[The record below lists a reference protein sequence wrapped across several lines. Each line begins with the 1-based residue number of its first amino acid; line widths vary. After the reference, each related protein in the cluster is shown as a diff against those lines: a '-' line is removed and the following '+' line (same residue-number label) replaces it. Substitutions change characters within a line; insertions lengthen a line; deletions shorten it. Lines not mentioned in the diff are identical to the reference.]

1 MTVIRDVC
9 DAGHAVIS
17 TIHQPST
24 ELFEMF
30 DNMLL
35 LQRGGNTVYFGPLGA
50 SSTSL
55 TNYLTRHGAD
65 AIQAHENPADYM
77 LRELAI
83 DPSEGLSWKDAWL
96 ASPEHKAT
104 TSFLESPDFL
114 KTVKPVVR
122 NSSEYPG
129 AWTQVYHV
137 VSSVDL
143 SELVRLILIFASMAH
158 RINTRVSAALQLGA
172 ITSRAFRSYW
182 RDSTLNLSRLVFQ
195 CFLGSLFGLTYFQL
209 GYSQANLSF
218 RIAAIFFTSILG
230 IIAALG
236 AMNPIF
242 AQRSLFYR
250 EHDS

>member
-55 TNYLTRHGAD
+55 TNYLTRYGAD

-77 LRELAI
+77 LRELAAN
-83 DPSEGLSWKDAWL
+83 PSESLSWKDAWL
-96 ASPEHKAT
+96 ASPECKAT

-122 NSSEYPG
+122 NGSEYPG
-129 AWTQVYHV
+129 AWAQVYYAVFSCCFELHCDHFV
-137 VSSVDL
+137 RCIESNSHMCLPRYSS
-143 SELVRLILIFASMAH
+143 S
-158 RINTRVSAALQLGA
+158 
-172 ITSRAFRSYW
+172 
-182 RDSTLNLSRLVFQ
+182 LSRLVHSAPT
-195 CFLGSLFGLTYFQL
+195 GE
-209 GYSQANLSF
+209 
-218 RIAAIFFTSILG
+218 IL
-230 IIAALG
+230 L
-236 AMNPIF
+236 PT
-242 AQRSLFYR
+242 
-250 EHDS
+250 